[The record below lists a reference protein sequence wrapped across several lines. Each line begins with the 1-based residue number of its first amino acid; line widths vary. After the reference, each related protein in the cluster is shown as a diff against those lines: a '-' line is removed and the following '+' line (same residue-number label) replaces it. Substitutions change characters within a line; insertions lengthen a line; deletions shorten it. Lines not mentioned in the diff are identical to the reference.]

1 MNSGKTNCL
10 RLRTLG
16 YYHDSMGS
24 MLRRGLGPSGIFR
37 ELRTNGV
44 PVSLSAVK
52 KYLGKWSKFPS
63 SEVLAIEHLQEIP
76 GDREYIQF
84 SFIGRP
90 GQQFAHPDVEG
101 RKKKPNTHNTH
112 DKPNRP
118 SRPSG
123 TDEVRMDIVQLGP
136 VEPVSSVIPARPKRD
151 GKKPAKPVPVPKPAV
166 KTNVFPVSPTTLTP
180 VEPLTPEPPS
190 SPVSDPKEWWSDLR
204 SNAGSNIFSRKG
216 DAWISSGAQ
225 VDTSSAGFFAHAGA
239 HLYARTSL
247 PDMVAPDL
255 RRAALDLNGQMFL
268 SLTQKPWNGKII
280 YGFSPNFSR
289 RTRGMNEWREFLC
302 SPRWWRRKL
311 MVDGS
316 LGGYF
321 LPFSM
326 AWAGMGREEE
336 TNLFKSM
343 CPEGRPSGEDGKEY
357 VLPGEMKSPETERFV
372 PQEYLDFITDRDE
385 LTRGIYFRE

>member
-1 MNSGKTNCL
+1 MNSGKPNCL

-63 SEVLAIEHLQEIP
+63 SEVLAIEHLQETP

-90 GQQFAHPDVEG
+90 VQQFIRPEAKVGDH
-101 RKKKPNTHNTH
+101 KKKTNIPNPH
-112 DKPNRP
+112 DNPNDL
-118 SRPSG
+118 
-123 TDEVRMDIVQLGP
+123 DEVRMDIVQVGP
-136 VEPVSSVIPARPKRD
+136 VSPISTIRPKREA
-151 GKKPAKPVPVPKPAV
+151 KKPVRPVPPP
-166 KTNVFPVSPTTLTP
+166 KTNVPPVLPVVLKTTESLI
-180 VEPLTPEPPS
+180 PE

-204 SNAGSNIFSRKG
+204 STAGTNIFSRKG
-216 DAWISSGAQ
+216 SAWLSSGAQ
-225 VDTSSAGFFAHAGA
+225 VDTSAAGFFAHAGA

-268 SLTQKPWNGKII
+268 SLTQKPWNGKTI

-343 CPEGRPSGEDGKEY
+343 CPEGRPSGEAGKEY